1 MAETKD
7 NQILN
12 SVCYGL
18 SGFTT
23 VPYVDSLLCVCETR
37 VQDEADQMLRPENKD
52 SCSPAPSGDW
62 DKTETGGE
70 ALTQHHSPS

>member
-1 MAETKD
+1 
-7 NQILN
+7 
-12 SVCYGL
+12 
-18 SGFTT
+18 
-23 VPYVDSLLCVCETR
+23 VCETR